1 MTTGKKLFWGFV
13 VLEVVAAGY
22 VGWQMAN
29 AQLHPWA
36 RASKAPKRTTP
47 KTPAAPTG

>member
-13 VLEVVAAGY
+13 VLEFAAAGW

-36 RASKAPKRTTP
+36 RQSPTPKRPIP
-47 KTPAAPTG
+47 KPIPIPK